1 MYSDQE
7 MNFSPV
13 RMVGASPACQE
24 HMHASERDPT
34 YHPLTL
40 GTLACF
46 VTIDSG
52 AKYRISGASVTPA
65 RNTGTNK
72 YPTAPD
78 ASNNVTND
86 YSTSVLAGDLSPR

>member
-1 MYSDQE
+1 M
-7 MNFSPV
+7 
-13 RMVGASPACQE
+13 
-24 HMHASERDPT
+24 
-34 YHPLTL
+34 
-40 GTLACF
+40 CF
-46 VTIDSG
+46 VQLDSLLVHLSSLWSSCVVTIDRS